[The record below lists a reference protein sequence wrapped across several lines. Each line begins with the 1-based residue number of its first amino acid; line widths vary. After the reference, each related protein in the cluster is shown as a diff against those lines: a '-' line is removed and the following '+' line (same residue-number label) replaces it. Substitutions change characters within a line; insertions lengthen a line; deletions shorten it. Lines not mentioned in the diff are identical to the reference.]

1 MKFLHY
7 FSFIFLIALLGS
19 SGLFAQRLDSVQ
31 RLNEVTVTSS
41 KIKHF
46 NVGNRVI
53 TVDSVSKDLHRSASL
68 RSVLSETAAITVK
81 SNGVGF
87 TSISS
92 RAAGSSH
99 TPVLWNGF
107 NLEDIMGLG
116 VDASQLPTLFFENIS
131 VQLGGS
137 SALFGSGA
145 IGGAIHLANS
155 AHFDQPLKVNIG
167 SSFGSFSNFFESFG
181 LKYGNS
187 HYATS
192 LKVFYNGAKNDFP
205 FSGHSNDFHVNTNQF
220 NAAFKQ
226 FGIMSN
232 NYFKL
237 SQNQNIN
244 VHLWMQ
250 RSDRD
255 IAPTISDFRY
265 GSIDSVQ
272 NQVDDILRLSG
283 EYSLLLGDFSLK
295 ARSGIFNSKQNFVA
309 STYGS
314 EGKTILSI
322 SELEASYSPLS
333 FLKLNGGLNY
343 TYEEAN
349 TPSYPNIKVRNRIA
363 LFSSVK
369 ASNENSE
376 AVLNLRTESVNQT
389 FIPVTFSFGV
399 QQAYFDKFLVLHA
412 NVSKNYKLPSFNDLY
427 YWGSGN
433 PDLKPESGLNYE
445 GGFTFQFALP
455 AGDFKW
461 NSTLFH
467 SDMDNWIRWK
477 QVAENFWQPF
487 NLDKVKMDGLE
498 NSLEYK
504 KIFAVWTLGLKGM
517 YTYTDAVNEISGSK
531 LPYTPEHKASG
542 TATVFYK
549 AFMFRV
555 QEQYQSQSLH
565 GSETNYSSLP
575 RVALTNIAFAYSYA
589 FKGISMKAN
598 LQVNNLMNKDYM
610 QSEGYPMPRRN
621 FMVGLQVE
629 L

>member
-1 MKFLHY
+1 MKFLH
-7 FSFIFLIALLGS
+7 FNLFIFLFSFFGS

-46 NVGNRVI
+46 NVGNQVI
-53 TVDSVSKDLHRSASL
+53 TLDSVSKDLHRSNYL
-68 RSVLSETAAITVK
+68 GNILSETAALTVK
-81 SNGVGF
+81 ANGVGF

-116 VDASQLPTLFFENIS
+116 VDASQLPTIFFENIS

-145 IGGAIHLANS
+145 IGGAVHLSNS
-155 AHFDQPLKVNIG
+155 AYFNQALKVDLG
-167 SSFGSFSNFFESFG
+167 SSFGSFGNFFESFG

-192 LKVFYNGAKNDFP
+192 LKLFYNGAKNDFP
-205 FSGHSNDFHVNTNQF
+205 FSGSSNNFHVNTNQF
-220 NAAFKQ
+220 NAGFKQ
-226 FGIMSN
+226 FGLMSN

-244 VHLWMQ
+244 VNLWMQ

-255 IAPTISDFRY
+255 IAPTLSDFMY
-265 GSIDSVQ
+265 GSVDSMK

-295 ARSGIFNSKQNFVA
+295 ARSGLFNSKQNFV
-309 STYGS
+309 SSSYGS
-314 EGKTILSI
+314 EGKTMLSI
-322 SELEASYSPLS
+322 SELEASYSPVS

-349 TPSYPNIKVRNRIA
+349 TPSYPDIKVRNRIA

-369 ASNENSE
+369 AANENSE

-389 FIPVTFSFGV
+389 FIPVTFSFGL

-445 GGFTFQFALP
+445 GGLTFQFTVP
-455 AGDFKW
+455 AGDFKL
-461 NSTLFH
+461 NTTVFH
-467 SDMDNWIRWK
+467 SDMENWIRWIP
-477 QVAENFWQPF
+477 VTMDFWQPF

-504 KIFAVWTLGLKGM
+504 KTFAAWTLGMKGM
-517 YTYTDAVNEISGSK
+517 YTYTAAENVNSGTK

-549 AFMFRV
+549 TFMFRV
-555 QEQYQSQSLH
+555 QEQYQSQLLY

-575 RVALTNIAFAYSYA
+575 RVALTNVAFAYGYA

-598 LQVNNLMNKDYM
+598 LQVNNLLNKDYM

-621 FMVGLQVE
+621 FMVGLSVE

>member
-1 MKFLHY
+1 MKFLH
-7 FSFIFLIALLGS
+7 FNLFIFLFSFFGS
-19 SGLFAQRLDSVQ
+19 SGLFAQRLDSIQ

-46 NVGNRVI
+46 NVGNQVI
-53 TVDSVSKDLHRSASL
+53 TLDSVSKDLHRSNYL
-68 RSVLSETAAITVK
+68 GNILSETAALTVK
-81 SNGVGF
+81 ANGVGF

-116 VDASQLPTLFFENIS
+116 VDASQLPTIFFENIS

-145 IGGAIHLANS
+145 IGGAVHLSNS
-155 AHFDQPLKVNIG
+155 AYFNQALKVDLG
-167 SSFGSFSNFFESFG
+167 SSFGSFGNFFESFG

-192 LKVFYNGAKNDFP
+192 LKLFYNGAKNDFP
-205 FSGHSNDFHVNTNQF
+205 FSGSSNNFHVNTNQF
-220 NAAFKQ
+220 NAGFKQ
-226 FGIMSN
+226 FGLMSN

-244 VHLWMQ
+244 VNLWMQ

-255 IAPTISDFRY
+255 IAPTLSDFMY
-265 GSIDSVQ
+265 GSVDSMK
-272 NQVDDILRLSG
+272 NQVDDIVRLSG

-295 ARSGIFNSKQNFVA
+295 ARSGLFNSKQNFV
-309 STYGS
+309 SSSYGT
-314 EGKTILSI
+314 EGKTMLSI
-322 SELEASYSPLS
+322 SELEASYSPVS

-349 TPSYPNIKVRNRIA
+349 TPSYPDIKVRNRIA

-369 ASNENSE
+369 AANENSE

-389 FIPVTFSFGV
+389 FIPVTFSFGL

-445 GGFTFQFALP
+445 GGLTFQFTVP
-455 AGDFKW
+455 AGDFKL
-461 NSTLFH
+461 NTTVFH
-467 SDMDNWIRWK
+467 SDMDNWIRWIP
-477 QVAENFWQPF
+477 VTMDFWQPF

-504 KIFAVWTLGLKGM
+504 KTFAAWTLGLKGM
-517 YTYTDAVNEISGSK
+517 YTYTAAENVNSGTK

-549 AFMFRV
+549 TFMFRV
-555 QEQYQSQSLH
+555 QEQYQSQLLY

-575 RVALTNIAFAYSYA
+575 RVALTNVAFAYGYA

-598 LQVNNLMNKDYM
+598 LQVNNLLNKDYM

-621 FMVGLQVE
+621 FMVGLSVE